1 MHVFI
6 LKYKQI
12 TFLFFPP
19 ELLCSLVEHFIM
31 HMNYVILLTFHQYL
45 TSAQNSDNDFI
56 LFEYTIRSTFVASCG
71 GQYLIFQGNSM
82 LCSWM
87 VRTLYIPVGSG
98 PFLLPFLTLPE
109 SCLVSHRKP
118 IGYEVNTFPGFH
130 CHFPN
135 WWCFHWLFMFPLQ
148 VALQVLCPHDRKTYF
163 YSPHLIYSLSII
175 G

>member
-1 MHVFI
+1 MYVFI

-71 GQYLIFQGNSM
+71 GQYLIFQGNFTKCLWSSLVLM
-82 LCSWM
+82 
-87 VRTLYIPVGSG
+87 TIYIPVGNGS
-98 PFLLPFLTLPE
+98 FLLPFFAFPY
-109 SCLVSHRKP
+109 SCLVSHSNPK
-118 IGYEVNTFPGFH
+118 V
-130 CHFPN
+130 
-135 WWCFHWLFMFPLQ
+135 
-148 VALQVLCPHDRKTYF
+148 
-163 YSPHLIYSLSII
+163 
-175 G
+175 